1 MENEEKRNIA
11 KSEKFKILS
20 EHRVNLILDK
30 IRILG
35 NLANRSNY
43 EYSQEE
49 VTRMFR
55 VVEKALK
62 ETRDKFNPK
71 GKRDKHK
78 FKW

>member
-1 MENEEKRNIA
+1 MGNKEKRNIA

-62 ETRDKFNPK
+62 ETRDKFSPK
-71 GKRDKHK
+71 GKRNKHK